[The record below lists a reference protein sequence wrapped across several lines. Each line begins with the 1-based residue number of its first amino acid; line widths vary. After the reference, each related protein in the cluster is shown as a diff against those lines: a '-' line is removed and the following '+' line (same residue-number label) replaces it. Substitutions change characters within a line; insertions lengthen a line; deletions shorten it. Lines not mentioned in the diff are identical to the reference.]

1 MESNA
6 STSRADIARVSYN
19 PTADSAALHVHPE
32 LTLRALD
39 DFSTHLSE
47 TDSTRVLAGVL
58 EDIAS
63 QARELK
69 LPLLHDNTK
78 TFALHASLPGLEFGY
93 AFLKGVRDDHKII
106 GV

>member
-69 LPLLHDNTK
+69 LRLLHVDTK
-78 TFALHASLPGLEFGY
+78 TFALHASLPGLEFG
-93 AFLKGVRDDHKII
+93 KGVQ
-106 GV
+106 